1 MRKRYVVEV
10 TRTSN
15 SLNSSYPRGY
25 KESYIRKGEL
35 VCESKDFFMAPAFRS
50 EYFYTSKKRAKR
62 DMKILQKYIQGE
74 EYWDSSFRVVE
85 VEVNDCGHVARCKHG
100 PMLSYFNG
108 IVQSQWYK

>member
-1 MRKRYVVEV
+1 MKKRYVVEV
-10 TRTSN
+10 TRTPN
-15 SLNSSYPRGY
+15 SLNYLYPRGY

-35 VCESKDFFMAPAFRS
+35 VCESKVFFMAPAFWS
-50 EYFYTSKKRAKR
+50 EYFYTSKRRAKR

-85 VEVNDCGHVARCKHG
+85 VEVNNCGHVVRCKHG

-108 IVQSQWYK
+108 IVQSHWFK